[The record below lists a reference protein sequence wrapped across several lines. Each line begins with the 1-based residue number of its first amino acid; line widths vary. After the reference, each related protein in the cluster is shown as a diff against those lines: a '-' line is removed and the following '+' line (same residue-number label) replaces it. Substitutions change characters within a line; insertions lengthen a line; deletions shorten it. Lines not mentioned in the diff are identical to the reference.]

1 MGLLSTLG
9 GLAGSLIGANQAKKA
24 QKKYNKRRASEIANL
39 TKLIDSWTTSG
50 NQLLAQKGGLLQQML
65 QQSEAGGRRSEA
77 AVGDIDKGARL
88 RINQGA
94 QAQIGAANQGLA
106 QRGLYNTTVG
116 ANVDRGIWS
125 DANRAHGEVD
135 EGLAGL
141 RSSLINQNTS
151 RNMGALGML
160 GNLHSE
166 QLAFGS
172 SQLDRKA
179 ALSGESLK
187 GSISQSP
194 GYGQMGSQLGSLL
207 GGLFPGNPLN
217 QQQQQQVAGIG
228 AGAAKKMGLGLAGML
243 TGGWN

>member
-1 MGLLSTLG
+1 MGLLSVVG
-9 GLAGSLIGANQAKKA
+9 SIAGSLIGANKAKKA

-77 AVGDIDKGARL
+77 AVGSLGQSAYR
-88 RINQGA
+88 RINEREQQSLGA
-94 QAQIGAANQGLA
+94 MNSGLA

-116 ANVDRGIWS
+116 ANLQRGIQADS
-125 DANRAHGEVD
+125 NRAFGEVD